1 MQITPAQLAARLRAG
16 GSVRLLDVRQP
27 DEHAFAAL
35 PGSRLIPLG
44 ELPERLQELDD
55 WLGEDIVVYCHHGI
69 RSAHA
74 IGFLRSAGFS
84 RLENLA
90 GGIDRWSV
98 EVDPSTPRY

>member
-1 MQITPAQLAARLRAG
+1 MQISPTALAARLRAG
-16 GSVRLLDVRQP
+16 TPVRLLDVREP
-27 DEHAFAAL
+27 GEHAFAAL

-44 ELPERLQELDD
+44 ELPERLSDLDD
-55 WLGEDIVVYCHHGI
+55 WRDQDVVVYCHHGV

-90 GGIDRWSV
+90 GGIDRWST
-98 EVDPSTPRY
+98 EVDPAVPRY